1 MSNDSIKQ
9 ALIKLRESL
18 DEANEVDEETLAL
31 AQSLEIDIQKM
42 LDSESAEV
50 SSSVDVAMSLETRF
64 ESEHPV
70 AASIVREIINA
81 LHKMGV

>member
-1 MSNDSIKQ
+1 MSNDNIKQ

-18 DEANEVDEETLAL
+18 DDANEVDEETLAL
-31 AQSLEIDIQKM
+31 AQSLEVDIQKI
-42 LDSESAEV
+42 LDSESAEITN
-50 SSSVDVAMSLETRF
+50 SMDVAMSLETRF
-64 ESEHPV
+64 ESEHPM